1 MFRRLRLPA
10 VGESRFC
17 LEQSFKKTSSL
28 RLTEHIV
35 NVCAQL
41 EKLADELKRRHPLW
55 KGCNRR
61 GVGPRRREAC
71 RRSTVMLKVIEG
83 ANASFFP
90 REMDAMFRNRA
101 EVFAERLGWDVV
113 VKGGYERDRFDDLN
127 PVYLVSVDPVTERYW
142 GSLRLLPT
150 TGPNMLRDVFPQL
163 LEEGEVVESATIW
176 ESSRICV
183 SAVEGQPGRARNGVN
198 YVLNELI
205 AGIGETMA
213 YAGLFEPNPD
223 RLEAFRTELGMGH
236 SVLSQPIREIAF
248 A

>member
-1 MFRRLRLPA
+1 MRISVGAFIPAAPFQAIASRASRRSPAGSGPTHRQTLPLGG
-10 VGESRFC
+10 GECVDRTSI
-17 LEQSFKKTSSL
+17 EQSFKKTSSL

-83 ANASFFP
+83 ANVSFFP

-101 EVFAERLGWDVV
+101 EVFSERLGWDVV
-113 VKGGYERDRFDDLN
+113 VKGGYARDRFDDLN

-142 GSLRLLPT
+142 GSLR
-150 TGPNMLRDVFPQL
+150 
-163 LEEGEVVESATIW
+163 
-176 ESSRICV
+176 
-183 SAVEGQPGRARNGVN
+183 
-198 YVLNELI
+198 
-205 AGIGETMA
+205 
-213 YAGLFEPNPD
+213 
-223 RLEAFRTELGMGH
+223 
-236 SVLSQPIREIAF
+236 
-248 A
+248 